1 MTGEHAELV
10 AELRAL
16 AETVLERIEPIL
28 QKAARGA
35 EGSAD
40 SADPSDSPGQAGC
53 STCSWC
59 PLCALAALIRGE
71 QHDLVTAVAG
81 HASALLVVLREVLD
95 GYQHPPADRPAETS
109 EPAAPAAAFVS
120 IDITIKE

>member
-28 QKAARGA
+28 QKAAAGA
-35 EGSAD
+35 EESE
-40 SADPSDSPGQAGC
+40 GQERC
-53 STCSWC
+53 NSCSWC

-81 HASALLVVLREVLD
+81 HASTLLVVLREVLD
-95 GYQHPPADRPAETS
+95 GHRHPDTGPAAEASSRS
-109 EPAAPAAAFVS
+109 EPGGAFVP
-120 IDITIKE
+120 IDITIRE

>member
-35 EGSAD
+35 ETESDESDGSVQ
-40 SADPSDSPGQAGC
+40 PGC

-81 HASALLVVLREVLD
+81 HASALLLVLREVLD
-95 GYQHPPADRPAETS
+95 GHQDPSAGRAAEPSEHP
-109 EPAAPAAAFVS
+109 APAAAFVP
-120 IDITIKE
+120 IDITIKD